1 MYQSIEEFMGHIEA
15 KNQGEKEF
23 HQAVH
28 EVVESIWDYL
38 LENSRH
44 SDFTFFY

>member
-28 EVVESIWDYL
+28 EVVESIWGFLQDHPDYL
-38 LENSRH
+38 HSKVLE
-44 SDFTFFY
+44 